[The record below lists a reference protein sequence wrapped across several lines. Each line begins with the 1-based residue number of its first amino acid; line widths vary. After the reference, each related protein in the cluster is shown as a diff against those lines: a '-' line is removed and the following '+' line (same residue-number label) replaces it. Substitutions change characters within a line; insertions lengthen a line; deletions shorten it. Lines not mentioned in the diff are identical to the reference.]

1 MNTELKSALEQ
12 IEASAANAL
21 DSHKAAIEG
30 LQDRVEQIE
39 ARKDA
44 PGLAR
49 GAISPENQGEAIREG
64 VGLLAKG
71 MGLKEEHFIS
81 KGNELLGKCASGLPQ
96 RDGPKF
102 ITIGEGKAADS
113 LTGGAGG
120 STVPVVIGDEIFRMV
135 RQRSR
140 IVDLVRR
147 TNTDTK
153 PSSYRRV
160 VSGIGTNSGW
170 INETGTRNETNTP
183 VFNVTNPTEGMLY
196 SYPKITEE
204 LLASSAFNLGEF
216 LLSEIARDF
225 AVALGAAV
233 IAGNGSSRPTGL
245 LHSAPVVTADSSRAF
260 GTLQYIASGA
270 ASTLHATTPLNAFW
284 DMVTTLNGDYR
295 SNARWVMNSATLG
308 ALAKLNDTTNR
319 PLLQPPMVAGLP
331 PTLLGYEVV
340 VDEQMAS
347 IGANNF
353 PVLFGDFS
361 VGYELISNFEAR
373 ITRDEISQP
382 GYVKFYSRSY
392 VGGITADS
400 NAVKA
405 LKIAST

>member
-1 MNTELKSALEQ
+1 MTSLIVEAVNEVSAAFDCFKKTHDTRLAEMQDRIEQ
-12 IEASAANAL
+12 IEAKRNSP
-21 DSHKAAIEG
+21 SM
-30 LQDRVEQIE
+30 
-39 ARKDA
+39 
-44 PGLAR
+44 AR
-49 GAISPENQGEAIREG
+49 GTISPENQGEAIREG

-71 MGLKEEHFIS
+71 MGLKEDGYIA
-81 KGNELLGKCASGLPQ
+81 KGNELLGKCAGGLPL

-102 ITIGEGKAADS
+102 VTIGEGKAADS
-113 LTGGAGG
+113 LTGAAGG
-120 STVPVVIGDEIFRMV
+120 NTVPIVIGDEIFRMV

-170 INETGTRNETNTP
+170 INETGTRSETNTP
-183 VFNVTNPTEGMLY
+183 VMNVTAPTEGMLY

-233 IAGNGSSRPTGL
+233 ISGNGSSRPTGL
-245 LHSAPVVTADSSRAF
+245 LNSAPVVTADASRAF
-260 GTLQYIASGA
+260 GTLQYIPSGA

-340 VDEQMAS
+340 VDEQVAS

-353 PVLFGDFS
+353 PVLFGDFN